1 MTESEFNV
9 VAEQIFAQI
18 EAAIEASGVDIE
30 CEMQQG
36 ILELEFTDASKIIIN
51 RHTPNRELW
60 IAARS
65 GGFHFA
71 LKQDQWLNTR
81 NGEEFF
87 ATLHRVLEEQAG
99 EPVTLLPHG
108 GN

>member
-9 VAEQIFAQI
+9 LAEQIFARI
-18 EAAIEASGVDIE
+18 ETAIEASGADIE

-36 ILELEFTDASKIIIN
+36 ILELEFDDGSKIIIN

-65 GGFHFA
+65 GGFHFGC
-71 LKQDQWLNTR
+71 KQGQWLNTR

-87 ATLHRVLEEQAG
+87 ATLKRVLEEQAG
-99 EPVTLLPHG
+99 EPVALMLQAED
-108 GN
+108 